1 MLSYDMQN
9 GAEAKEKLSFKIPL
23 TFANIAPVIPP
34 PSPPRFSVFDSTVET
49 SSPSSSSSPLP
60 AYSQLYDSNGERK
73 IDYSVPLPLYTPRS
87 SQNKDGD
94 GADDELL
101 SLLVNADKQT
111 EKLPIT
117 AEL

>member
-1 MLSYDMQN
+1 MLSYDMRK

-34 PSPPRFSVFDSTVET
+34 PSPPRFDSTVET
-49 SSPSSSSSPLP
+49 TPFPSTSSSPLLP
-60 AYSQLYDSNGERK
+60 AYSQLYDCNGERK

-94 GADDELL
+94 GVDDELL
-101 SLLVNADKQT
+101 SLLVNADKRT
-111 EKLPIT
+111 EKLPII